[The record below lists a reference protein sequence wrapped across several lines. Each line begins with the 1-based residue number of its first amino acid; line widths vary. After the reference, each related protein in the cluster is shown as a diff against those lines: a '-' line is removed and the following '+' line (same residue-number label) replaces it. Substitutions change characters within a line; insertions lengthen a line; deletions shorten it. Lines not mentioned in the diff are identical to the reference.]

1 MARKRTGRAPSRH
14 KAATR
19 AANRGTDTGL
29 SGVSESTSLGNL
41 CSEVLRMN
49 KFALDRIVAAG
60 LNGFAAYSSRPGNV
74 RRLAAYV
81 TEPLAPG
88 NPDLA
93 SLGRPVLLSISTP
106 LQDGLR
112 SLGTARCNGGDRHDL
127 SRAAELAAAA
137 ARLARAPDVES
148 LWPMIAAEAL
158 SLVGGDGAA
167 VLKAREA
174 VWRVVVHNQRDAPA
188 AGRLGTA
195 LLDACEQGLF
205 DDPGVLANSEA
216 ADPAGTGC
224 WRTLLVCKLAGPSNR
239 ERLRVVWF
247 SAEPAAFSADLG
259 LAELFAQHVGTALVA
274 VTERVTLEQAI
285 AARHRIGQA
294 QGILMA
300 RLDLTAEESFEFL
313 RRTSQQQNVKLRDLA
328 DQIIATRSLTAL
340 GNAARGL
347 PRGRR
352 RP

>member
-1 MARKRTGRAPSRH
+1 
-14 KAATR
+14 
-19 AANRGTDTGL
+19 
-29 SGVSESTSLGNL
+29 
-41 CSEVLRMN
+41 
-49 KFALDRIVAAG
+49 
-60 LNGFAAYSSRPGNV
+60 
-74 RRLAAYV
+74 
-81 TEPLAPG
+81 
-88 NPDLA
+88 
-93 SLGRPVLLSISTP
+93 VLLPTSTP
-106 LQDGLR
+106 LQDGLP
-112 SLGTARCNGGDRHDL
+112 SLGPARCNGDDRHDL
-127 SRAAELAAAA
+127 SRAGQLADAAT
-137 ARLARAPDVES
+137 RLARAPDVAS
-148 LWPMIAAEAL
+148 LWPMIVAEAL

-167 VLKAREA
+167 VLRARKAF
-174 VWRVVVHNQRDAPA
+174 WQVVVHGQREA
-188 AGRLGTA
+188 AAADQPDFA

-205 DDPGVLANSEA
+205 EDPGVLADSAA
-216 ADPAGTGC
+216 ADAVGTGC
-224 WRTLLVCKLAGPSNR
+224 WRTLLVCELAGPSDR
-239 ERLRVVWF
+239 ERLRLVWF

-259 LAELFAQHVGTALVA
+259 LAELFAQHVGTALAA

-313 RRTSQQQNVKLRDLA
+313 RRTSQQHNVKLRDLA

>member
-1 MARKRTGRAPSRH
+1 MY
-14 KAATR
+14 
-19 AANRGTDTGL
+19 
-29 SGVSESTSLGNL
+29 
-41 CSEVLRMN
+41 
-49 KFALDRIVAAG
+49 KFALDRIVGAG
-60 LNGFAAYSSRPGNV
+60 LNGFAATAAVLENV

-81 TEPLAPG
+81 NRASG
-88 NPDLA
+88 A
-93 SLGRPVLLSISTP
+93 RSSGRRSLGRLVLLPTSTP
-106 LQDGLR
+106 LQDGLP
-112 SLGTARCNGGDRHDL
+112 SLGTARCNGDDRHDL

-137 ARLARAPDVES
+137 TRLARAPDVGS
-148 LWPMIAAEAL
+148 LWPMIVAEAL

-174 VWRVVVHNQRDAPA
+174 VWRVVVHDQRHALA
-188 AGRLGTA
+188 ADRLDTA

-205 DDPGVLANSEA
+205 DDPGVLADSET

-224 WRTLLVCKLAGPSNR
+224 WRSLLVCELAGLSHR
-239 ERLRVVWF
+239 ERLRLVWF
-247 SAEPAAFSADLG
+247 SAEPTAFSGDLG
-259 LAELFAQHVGTALVA
+259 LVELFAQHVGTALVA

>member
-1 MARKRTGRAPSRH
+1 M
-14 KAATR
+14 
-19 AANRGTDTGL
+19 
-29 SGVSESTSLGNL
+29 SESTNLRNL
-41 CSEVLRMN
+41 CSEVLRLY
-49 KFALDRIVAAG
+49 KFSLDRIVAAG

-81 TEPLAPG
+81 NRASG
-88 NPDLA
+88 A
-93 SLGRPVLLSISTP
+93 RSSGRRSLGRLVLLPTSTP
-106 LQDGLR
+106 LQNGVP
-112 SLGTARCNGGDRHDL
+112 SLGAARRNESGRHDL
-127 SRAAELAAAA
+127 SRAGELAAAVT
-137 ARLARAPDVES
+137 RLARAPDVAS

-174 VWRVVVHNQRDAPA
+174 AWRVIVNNQRDAPA

-205 DDPGVLANSEA
+205 DDPGVLANSET
-216 ADPAGTGC
+216 ADPATGC
-224 WRTLLVCKLAGPSNR
+224 WRSLLVCKLAGPSHR

>member
-1 MARKRTGRAPSRH
+1 M
-14 KAATR
+14 
-19 AANRGTDTGL
+19 
-29 SGVSESTSLGNL
+29 
-41 CSEVLRMN
+41 
-49 KFALDRIVAAG
+49 
-60 LNGFAAYSSRPGNV
+60 
-74 RRLAAYV
+74 
-81 TEPLAPG
+81 
-88 NPDLA
+88 
-93 SLGRPVLLSISTP
+93 LLPTFTP
-106 LQDGLR
+106 LQNGVP
-112 SLGTARCNGGDRHDL
+112 SLGAARRNESGRHDL
-127 SRAAELAAAA
+127 SRARELAAAVT
-137 ARLARAPDVES
+137 RLARAPDVAS
-148 LWPMIAAEAL
+148 LWPMILAEAL

-174 VWRVVVHNQRDAPA
+174 VWRVVVHDQRDAPA
-188 AGRLGTA
+188 ADRLGTA

-205 DDPGVLANSEA
+205 DDPGVLADSEA

-224 WRTLLVCKLAGPSNR
+224 WRTLLVCKLAGPSHR
-239 ERLRVVWF
+239 ERLRLVWF
-247 SAEPAAFSADLG
+247 SAEPTAFSGDLG

-328 DQIIATRSLTAL
+328 DQIIATRSLPAL

-347 PRGRR
+347 PEDRR
-352 RP
+352 RA